1 MKSKDLKTVC
11 GLDCGDCP
19 HMKEGC
25 KGCNAEKGAPFWTKL
40 VNVSACPVYDCCV
53 NEKHLSHCG
62 LCEQMPCPRF
72 TQIKDHNMTEE
83 QEQECLKVRVAT
95 LKRRASGK

>member
-1 MKSKDLKTVC
+1 MRSKVLETVC
-11 GLDCGDCP
+11 GLDCGDCAC
-19 HMKEGC
+19 MKDGC
-25 KGCNAEKGAPFWTKL
+25 RGCNTENGSPFWTQL
-40 VNVSACPVYDCCV
+40 AGVSVCPVYDCCASQ
-53 NEKHLSHCG
+53 KRLRDCG

-72 TQIKDHNMTEE
+72 TQIKDPDVTEE